1 MSMSV
6 INHRVEALVEALNEA
21 ENAII
26 CQNLSL
32 SLDTIDYRDLEDN
45 VQNKGRCVQ
54 NKGMLFL
61 CALNNQLLLDH
72 GIECFNDKKYIIKV
86 LNEKIN
92 TLDKQLN
99 NDIYVYYLDLING
112 WDAWVD
118 FFNNP
123 IKYK

>member
-1 MSMSV
+1 MSNISV
-6 INHRVEALVEALNEA
+6 IEIRTKALEEALYEG

-32 SLDTIDYRDLEDN
+32 SLDNLNNQELEDN

-61 CALNNQLLLDH
+61 CALNNQILLDH
-72 GIECFNDKKYIIKV
+72 GIECFNDKKYIIRV
-86 LNEKIN
+86 L
-92 TLDKQLN
+92 KQLD
-99 NDIYVYYLDLING
+99 NDIYIYYLNLING
-112 WDAWVD
+112 WNAWND

-123 IKYK
+123 TKYK

>member
-1 MSMSV
+1 MSNISV
-6 INHRVEALVEALNEA
+6 IEIRTKALEEALYEA

-32 SLDTIDYRDLEDN
+32 SSDNDNQELEDN

-61 CALNNQLLLDH
+61 CALNNQILSDH

-86 LNEKIN
+86 L
-92 TLDKQLN
+92 KQLD
-99 NDIYVYYLDLING
+99 NDIYIHYVDLING
-112 WDAWVD
+112 WDAWND

-123 IKYK
+123 TKYK

>member
-1 MSMSV
+1 MSN
-6 INHRVEALVEALNEA
+6 INIIEIRTKALENALENALCEA

-32 SLDTIDYRDLEDN
+32 SSDKLNNQELEDN

-54 NKGMLFL
+54 TKGMLFL
-61 CALNNQLLLDH
+61 CALNNQILSDH

-86 LNEKIN
+86 L
-92 TLDKQLN
+92 KQLD
-99 NDIYVYYLDLING
+99 NDIYIHYVDLING
-112 WDAWVD
+112 WDAWND

-123 IKYK
+123 TKYK

>member
-1 MSMSV
+1 MSNISA
-6 INHRVEALVEALNEA
+6 IGSITEALIEALNEA

-32 SLDTIDYRDLEDN
+32 SSDKFHNQELEDN
-45 VQNKGRCVQ
+45 IQNKGKCVQ

-61 CALNNQLLLDH
+61 CALNNQILSDY

-86 LNEKIN
+86 L
-92 TLDKQLN
+92 KQLD
-99 NDIYVYYLDLING
+99 NDIYIHYVDLING
-112 WDAWVD
+112 WDAWND

-123 IKYK
+123 TKYK